1 MHFIL
6 DARVSTMRGLFFLLN
21 HLGVAVNISTFSK
34 ASKYRSAEPFQR
46 ILQALQQRFRNRNTG
61 EFQHLFPWDSTIIT
75 LTSKLFWQQNVY
87 QVKLAL
93 GLDIS
98 VGNIGDES
106 IVFGQTNDQKLGNV
120 MIGTIPENAVG
131 IMDRGFASW
140 KLMDDMCEKNTLFVV
155 RIKNNMKLKPDNPK
169 IRVIQF
175 FNEEQ
180 DVEYRLANNVEC
192 ISDEEIKEVYRMR
205 WKIEL
210 LWKALKMHLKLDKI
224 ITKNENG
231 VRLQIYAVLIGYLLL
246 KLLNITKDRTYQLI
260 DKLRYL
266 QIEISRHCTLME
278 ILGIEAMVG

>member
-1 MHFIL
+1 M
-6 DARVSTMRGLFFLLN
+6 SGLFFLLN

-34 ASKYRSAEPFQR
+34 ASKHRSAEPFQR
-46 ILQALQQRFRNRNTG
+46 ILKGLQQRLQNRDKG
-61 EFQHLFPWDSTIIT
+61 EFQHLFPLDSTIIT
-75 LTSKLFWQQNVY
+75 LTSKLFWQHKIY
-87 QVKLAL
+87 QAKLSL

-98 VGNIGDES
+98 QGNIGDET
-106 IVFGQTNDQKLGNV
+106 IIFGQTNDHKIGNI

-175 FNEEQ
+175 FNKEQ
-180 DVEYRLANNVEC
+180 DVEYRLATNVEC
-192 ISDEEIKEVYRMR
+192 MSDEEIKEVYRMR

-210 LWKALKMHLKLDKI
+210 LWKALKMHLKLDRI

-231 VRLQIYAVLIGYLLL
+231 VRLQIYSVLIGYLLL
-246 KLLNITKDRTYQLI
+246 QLLNITQNKTYQLI

-266 QIEISRHCTLME
+266 QIEIGRHCTLME
-278 ILGIEAMVG
+278 ILGIEPMVG